1 MKKAKDIH
9 KLLKNVDLTINA
21 DADNEVLDK
30 VLGAS
35 RKSTASAA
43 HRGNIRRI
51 LTEAGIWRLAAAA
64 VIIVA
69 ALLVV
74 NHFGGSIDGVNV
86 AWAEVVRQIEKVG
99 YVHFYDIETKKNGH
113 STIREGWY
121 AHGKIRTRQYDAEQ
135 TIDNGDIWMIM
146 DEHNNVI
153 DKGKSTLAE
162 YDNVFDALMKDLLTF
177 RFSEFSDKSAISIG
191 SDFLIYEFD
200 PSGEKAEWIDKITIM
215 VGRNSLMPVQIKT
228 YFKYEKWSTNRLL
241 VFDYEAQEKPDAF
254 FALPIQAKPPHGIG
268 RVVLGGEKVAIEL
281 QNAPGIKKAIV
292 RLHTKSED
300 SAERLLK
307 SYRQKYK
314 GVGEPTAFTEI
325 TFVTDEDYRSDTLKD
340 FPLWLDQGVKAAL
353 GIDKT
358 WPDSNYRYII
368 YTPVLRA
375 TDKENVFKLEL
386 SCWLKTKQL
395 DL

>member
-1 MKKAKDIH
+1 MKKTKEIH
-9 KLLKNVDLTINA
+9 KLLENVDLTINA
-21 DADNEVLDK
+21 DADNEVLEK

-43 HRGNIRRI
+43 HHGNVRRI
-51 LTEAGIWRLAAAA
+51 LTKAGSWRLAAAA

-69 ALLVV
+69 ALLAI
-74 NHFGGSIDGVNV
+74 NNLGGSMGGANV
-86 AWAEVVRQIEKVG
+86 VWAEVVRHIENVG
-99 YVHFYDIETKKNGH
+99 HVHFYDIETKKNGH

-121 AHGKIRTRQYDAEQ
+121 AHGKIRTIQYDADQ
-135 TIDNGDIWMIM
+135 IIDNGDVWMVM

-153 DKGKSTLAE
+153 KKGKSTLAE
-162 YDNVFDALMKDLLTF
+162 YDNVFDALMKDMFTF

-228 YFKYEKWSTNRLL
+228 YFKKAKWSTNRFL
-241 VFDYEAQEKPDAF
+241 VFDYEAPEKPDAF
-254 FALPIQAKPPHGIG
+254 FALPTQAQPPHGIG

-292 RLHTKSED
+292 RLHIKSED
-300 SAERLLK
+300 SADGLPT
-307 SYRQKYK
+307 SSRQKYK
-314 GVGEPTAFTEI
+314 GVGGPTAFTEI
-325 TFVTDEDYRSDTLKD
+325 TFITDEDYRSNTLKD

-353 GIDKT
+353 GIEKT

-375 TDKENVFKLEL
+375 TDKKNVFNLEL
-386 SCWLKTKQL
+386 SCWMKTKQL